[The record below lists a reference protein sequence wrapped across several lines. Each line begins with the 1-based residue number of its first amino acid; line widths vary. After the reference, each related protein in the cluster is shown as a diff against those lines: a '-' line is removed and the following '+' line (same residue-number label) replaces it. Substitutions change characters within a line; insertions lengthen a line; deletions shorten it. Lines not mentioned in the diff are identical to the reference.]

1 MSMRNGKSARN
12 IHIFSTRHETWTLSQ
27 NNSIV
32 TLKKKKRQRSNIAK
46 NIAKLQYYLSTTIFG
61 SNWTKGFIQQ
71 YLVQLTS
78 SRPQLEIQVPSPLHP
93 SCSRGI
99 CLMTISSSWPTD
111 IWNAFTST
119 KANSEIFSNHI
130 VKKYFNIILTR
141 HTFYWDTVFSLML
154 HFFYKYPIL
163 QYKKMLYH
171 TEIWT
176 FSPLIFFRI
185 AFLSLY
191 LGIKML

>member
-32 TLKKKKRQRSNIAK
+32 TLKKKKKRQWSNIAK

-119 KANSEIFSNHI
+119 KANSEVFSNHI

-163 QYKKMLYH
+163 QYKKCFTIQRFGL
-171 TEIWT
+171 
-176 FSPLIFFRI
+176 
-185 AFLSLY
+185 FLH
-191 LGIKML
+191 